1 MGHYSDITVIISN
14 ALPAPRHIVKKRRQT
29 EWQTE
34 WQTECQTEWQTEW
47 QTETDRKTDREG
59 KREADQEAKRQGN
72 REAEKWRERAD
83 REMNEPTH
91 LGELLTKLIKF
102 NLQWCSLVF
111 LLA

>member
-14 ALPAPRHIVKKRRQT
+14 ALLAPRHIVKERQQT

-34 WQTECQTEWQTEW
+34 WQTER
-47 QTETDRKTDREG
+47 DRVADREG

-91 LGELLTKLIKF
+91 LGELLPKLIKF
-102 NLQWCSLVF
+102 NLQWCSLIF

>member
-14 ALPAPRHIVKKRRQT
+14 ALLAPRHIVKKRR
-29 EWQTE
+29 
-34 WQTECQTEWQTEW
+34 QTEWQTEW

-72 REAEKWRERAD
+72 REAEKWRERTD

>member
-14 ALPAPRHIVKKRRQT
+14 ALLAPRHIVKERRQT

-34 WQTECQTEWQTEW
+34 RQTE
-47 QTETDRKTDREG
+47 REEGGRPRSKKAG
-59 KREADQEAKRQGN
+59 KQRSIKVE
-72 REAEKWRERAD
+72 RERAD

-91 LGELLTKLIKF
+91 LGELLPKLIKF
-102 NLQWCSLVF
+102 NLQWCSLIF

>member
-14 ALPAPRHIVKKRRQT
+14 ALLAPRHIVKKRR
-29 EWQTE
+29 
-34 WQTECQTEWQTEW
+34 QTEW

-72 REAEKWRERAD
+72 REAEKWRERTD

-91 LGELLTKLIKF
+91 LGELLPKLIKF